1 MKHSVL
7 SKFPVRPEIRRSKH
21 FTLIEL
27 LVVIAIIAILAA
39 MLMPALNRARE
50 QGRLASCTTNLKQIG
65 TALMMYAEDHKGHAE
80 GCTWAA
86 VYEVPF
92 SQYIFDYNL
101 NLYIN
106 NKKTFVCPSDNIK
119 RESTGDKA
127 SYGQVVFYGIV
138 GTGKANK
145 FKPHRI
151 KKPSTF
157 LYVTDCFKEYR
168 IFAKKNTNSHLMAYS
183 NYKKEDQRLRY
194 APHHNN
200 SGTNGVHYDGHVKYY
215 PYKSINKEFP
225 ENVST
230 SEFYQ

>member
-1 MKHSVL
+1 MKHFSL
-7 SKFPVRPEIRRSKH
+7 SHNLKKH

-50 QGRLASCTTNLKQIG
+50 QGRIASCTTNLKQLG
-65 TALMMYAEDHKGHAE
+65 TALMMYAEDHQGHAE

-106 NKKTFVCPSDNIK
+106 NKNTFVCPSDTIK
-119 RESTGDKA
+119 RESKGDKA

-138 GTGKANK
+138 GTE
-145 FKPHRI
+145 
-151 KKPSTF
+151 PS
-157 LYVTDCFKEYR
+157 LP
-168 IFAKKNTNSHLMAYS
+168 NLPYS
-183 NYKKEDQRLRY
+183 LQIR
-194 APHHNN
+194 H
-200 SGTNGVHYDGHVKYY
+200 S
-215 PYKSINKEFP
+215 
-225 ENVST
+225 
-230 SEFYQ
+230 